1 MQNPSLPDLPQ
12 ILAQTHDRRYVAL
25 HHFHPRIVQAFYSNP
40 LTKGAAQKH
49 KVPISITEHELK
61 ELGMEVY
68 PEDRILSLTGKP
80 TGGYYFCPGYS
91 QAQAHEDLK
100 ALIKKE
106 RGLRETSE
114 NERNAVT
121 AVPVNIEIR
130 SKAVEAAAG
139 AAAGADA
146 VKASTVPKVK
156 EETVST
162 AIQTQEAELEQPAIY
177 SPAIE
182 VPTDDE
188 DDDDGDIMVK
198 ESTTEDDFIQV
209 ISGAQD
215 SEFDS
220 LWADV
225 GEGPKPSSSSRGV
238 PSIVLEESAYD
249 LAILEAEESAQSNI
263 VIAASTDEIEVQ
275 RSLDEALSIPA
286 ITKTSSR
293 DSSHPWHTPKFRRYK
308 DGPDEM
314 VKRVSASPAIFIDP
328 TMNSPATTKTPE
340 IDVQSDNSQLPEK
353 SAVIDRIAAAQKSAA
368 AISAAALEAM
378 KSFDDAD
385 MPSAPKESAPELKQT
400 DPPGWS
406 AAVFTMD
413 EPVPTSP
420 RSPPRIYRSKSQDSA
435 DSGPSA
441 GILLQ
446 QRMPGFDPTLRIQV
460 HNSLIAW
467 ESKRRTETSQR
478 LEKYGKW
485 WLELK
490 SIVDYGTEEVDF
502 AERFVSGFSKA
513 GIVFADVTQAVC
525 DDTLFDEGE
534 LNTVGSSLIPS
545 RLQKKRNTPEL
556 TAEKK
561 DPSSEFGHSTLLT
574 SIISTQLDLAQ
585 NFRDCSSHI
594 DEEIMPEL
602 EHLRRTISASV
613 KEYER
618 LGDGIMNELR
628 RSEIELKNI
637 WGKPILVVGSGD
649 S

>member
-1 MQNPSLPDLPQ
+1 MTQAFRLLGDPRCYYVELPRYRKDPPAYKYVFRNSLRAAYIRHLAMQNPSLPDLPQ

-130 SKAVEAAAG
+130 SKAVEAAAA

-146 VKASTVPKVK
+146 VETSTVPKVK

-162 AIQTQEAELEQPAIY
+162 TIQTQEAEREQPAIY

-249 LAILEAEESAQSNI
+249 LAILEAEENAQSNI

-293 DSSHPWHTPKFRRYK
+293 D
-308 DGPDEM
+308 
-314 VKRVSASPAIFIDP
+314 
-328 TMNSPATTKTPE
+328 
-340 IDVQSDNSQLPEK
+340 
-353 SAVIDRIAAAQKSAA
+353 
-368 AISAAALEAM
+368 
-378 KSFDDAD
+378 
-385 MPSAPKESAPELKQT
+385 
-400 DPPGWS
+400 
-406 AAVFTMD
+406 
-413 EPVPTSP
+413 
-420 RSPPRIYRSKSQDSA
+420 
-435 DSGPSA
+435 
-441 GILLQ
+441 
-446 QRMPGFDPTLRIQV
+446 
-460 HNSLIAW
+460 
-467 ESKRRTETSQR
+467 
-478 LEKYGKW
+478 
-485 WLELK
+485 
-490 SIVDYGTEEVDF
+490 
-502 AERFVSGFSKA
+502 
-513 GIVFADVTQAVC
+513 
-525 DDTLFDEGE
+525 
-534 LNTVGSSLIPS
+534 
-545 RLQKKRNTPEL
+545 
-556 TAEKK
+556 
-561 DPSSEFGHSTLLT
+561 
-574 SIISTQLDLAQ
+574 
-585 NFRDCSSHI
+585 
-594 DEEIMPEL
+594 
-602 EHLRRTISASV
+602 
-613 KEYER
+613 
-618 LGDGIMNELR
+618 
-628 RSEIELKNI
+628 
-637 WGKPILVVGSGD
+637 
-649 S
+649 